1 MNIVKKLDGQ
11 KLEVVLEGQLDTK
24 SAPELTKEISD
35 DLSQVTEVV
44 MDFAR
49 VEYVSSAGMRAL
61 MLARKT
67 LGDRGTIAVINAND
81 MVKEVFALTGFDRLL
96 ILA

>member
-1 MNIVKKLDGQ
+1 MNIVKNLDGQ

-67 LGDRGTIAVINAND
+67 LGDRGTITVTNAND

-96 ILA
+96 ILK

>member
-1 MNIVKKLDGQ
+1 MNIVKNLDGQ
-11 KLEVVLEGQLDTK
+11 KLEVTLEGQLDTK

-67 LGDRGTIAVINAND
+67 LGDNGTITVTNAND

>member
-1 MNIVKKLDGQ
+1 MNIVKNLDGQ
-11 KLEVVLEGQLDTK
+11 KLEVTLEGQLDTK

-44 MDFAR
+44 MDFER

-67 LGDRGTIAVINAND
+67 LGDRGTITVTNAND